1 MLVMTLRGTAL
12 ARIWLMT
19 LGFQCELCDDE
30 SLIGNLAVAWHSG
43 STVRCYPSYFRKSC
57 FFGEELG
64 TGLGTLHLLGELHE
78 L

>member
-12 ARIWLMT
+12 AQIWLMT

-30 SLIGNLAVAWHSG
+30 SLVRNLAVAWHSG
-43 STVRCYPSYFRKSC
+43 STIRF
-57 FFGEELG
+57 ELFQKEQFLRE
-64 TGLGTLHLLGELHE
+64 TGDEYAPFWRELHE